1 MKYYVNKF
9 QSVFNEEG
17 VKGILFL
24 ILLYPI
30 KLAKKKTLELKIL
43 FAKSPEKKF
52 QIIFRNNYWNENET
66 VSGEGSTMDNTENI
80 RNVMP
85 KILIELNIKSIL
97 DVPCGDFKWMKL
109 IVNNMEVKYTG
120 GDIVQDLIDEL
131 NMKYSNS
138 NISFIQKNII
148 EDNLEYHDLLIVR
161 DLLVHLP
168 NSDIIKVINNYIDSK
183 IPYLLISNYCN
194 SDKSIN
200 PDIHMGFFRNVSL
213 QKEPFNIKEDPI
225 YKIDDS
231 TPFIKRELCL
241 WSRKQIINSV
251 SLNKY

>member
-85 KILIELNIKSIL
+85 KILI
-97 DVPCGDFKWMKL
+97 
-109 IVNNMEVKYTG
+109 
-120 GDIVQDLIDEL
+120 EL